1 LDYVLKKQRYILCID
16 DETFILWN
24 LKEQLK
30 KKFSPDFL
38 IETAESA
45 QHAEDLISEI
55 DGSRGELVV
64 VICDQVM
71 PGKKGD
77 QFLTELHKTKP
88 NTKKIMLTGQA
99 SVESIARAVNQA
111 DLFRFLSKP
120 WEAGDL
126 ETAIKQAIEAYEVEK
141 TQLKH

>member
-1 LDYVLKKQRYILCID
+1 MDYVLKKQRYILCID